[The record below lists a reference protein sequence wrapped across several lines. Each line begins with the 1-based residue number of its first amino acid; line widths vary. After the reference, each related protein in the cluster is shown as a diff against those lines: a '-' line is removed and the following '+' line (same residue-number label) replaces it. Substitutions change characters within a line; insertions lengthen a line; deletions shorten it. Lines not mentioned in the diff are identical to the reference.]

1 MYKDSDKL
9 GLRHI
14 ALLLQMMKI
23 MSPSNPH
30 TERQVKA
37 MNNIKTVPRTNLS
50 QAKVNNLFKVA
61 TGALTGEEY
70 DPQAAI
76 DHWMDLSKQGDK
88 VKDGKIHLQC
98 GQEVPNI
105 FRLKSAYK
113 TRTGTT
119 KASIVVSETTSTELM
134 KKKLLK
140 RR

>member
-1 MYKDSDKL
+1 
-9 GLRHI
+9 
-14 ALLLQMMKI
+14 
-23 MSPSNPH
+23 
-30 TERQVKA
+30 
-37 MNNIKTVPRTNLS
+37 MNNIKTVPRTKLS
-50 QAKVNNLFKVA
+50 QAKLNNLFKVA

-70 DPQAAI
+70 DPQVAI

-119 KASIVVSETTSTELM
+119 KASIIVSETTSTELM
-134 KKKLLK
+134 NLPIVYELENRKTESLSLENIISPNKVMRSHKKKEKLLK

>member
-1 MYKDSDKL
+1 M
-9 GLRHI
+9 
-14 ALLLQMMKI
+14 
-23 MSPSNPH
+23 
-30 TERQVKA
+30 
-37 MNNIKTVPRTNLS
+37 
-50 QAKVNNLFKVA
+50 
-61 TGALTGEEY
+61 TGEEY

-134 KKKLLK
+134 NLPIVHELENRKTESLSLENIISPNKVMRSHQKKDKLLK